1 MMKQP
6 KIDFEYS
13 KDKSEVLD
21 TLVYIDQ
28 HHNLQTILYK
38 KPTDSQNYL
47 HVNSKHLYSLKKGF
61 LIARRSE

>member
-38 KPTDSQNYL
+38 KPSDSQNFL
-47 HVNSKHLYSLKKGF
+47 HANSKHLCS
-61 LIARRSE
+61 

>member
-13 KDKSEVLD
+13 KEKSEVLD

-38 KPTDSQNYL
+38 KSSDSQNYL
-47 HVNSKHLYSLKKGF
+47 HANSEHLYS
-61 LIARRSE
+61 